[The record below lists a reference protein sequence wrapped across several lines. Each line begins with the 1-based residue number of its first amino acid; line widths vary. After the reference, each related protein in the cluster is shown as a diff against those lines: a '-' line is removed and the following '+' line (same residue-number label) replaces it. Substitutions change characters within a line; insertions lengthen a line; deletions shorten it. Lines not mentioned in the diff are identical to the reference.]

1 MFLRRPLAERKA
13 INACFR
19 KACLADGAELRGKK
33 KVESN
38 LDKVGLPGDGRAVR
52 QTRESVEETGG
63 DAKGL
68 EYLPVGR
75 RKPVLTD

>member
-1 MFLRRPLAERKA
+1 MRASAKTVRRTERDGGGR
-13 INACFR
+13 R
-19 KACLADGAELRGKK
+19 K
-33 KVESN
+33 SN
-38 LDKVGLPGDGRAVR
+38 RIWTKLDSQGMGGAVR

-68 EYLPVGR
+68 ESLPVGR